1 MASILWLLKGQNA
14 LESAYRSFADHL
26 CSEGHT
32 LTFLTVSEE
41 NPSYDWLNQN
51 ISQDIRFVFFSTSD
65 LSWIRRL
72 NENMGLLPASPARV
86 LAWVYD
92 TITPNELNL
101 LEATGVDEVISL
113 HDSVKELGLRL
124 ELRATKNYQRSELRR
139 QIRELLS
146 KEARSETTLSQR
158 EEFLSVCAHDLRS
171 PLGLIQSSLSLLLS
185 NENSFSNNQMELLE
199 RAKRQSEHGIRLV
212 NDLLDVMAYEQG
224 LKPEYQLVDLDAFL
238 KNLYKDYAFQSQ
250 QKSIQLKYENGL
262 QGWQVLMDP
271 DRIHQ
276 LIQNLLVNAIKFTE
290 SGKKIYLNVISF
302 KGRRKPDPPF
312 PMVIVSVRDE
322 GRGIPEEEI
331 QKIFNRF
338 SQIKDYSRTEGRGLG
353 LSVAKQIS
361 NLHDGNLW
369 VKSVEGEGST
379 FFVLFPHVLSEPK
392 KNEKS
397 STSKQHPKILIAE
410 PQKSQQELFL
420 GVMGRWGFEPVFAKD
435 GVEMITLAYYH
446 QPLAVLVN
454 SALNKLSEEEAAKI
468 LKGNPKTSQIPVF
481 YCQAAGTLPMK
492 EMNKSFM
499 DGVLKLPLDRGSF
512 QIAID
517 AYRSKLKMQRKKA
530 A

>member
-1 MASILWLLKGQNA
+1 MASILWLLKGQTA
-14 LESAYRSFADHL
+14 LEPAFRTFADNL
-26 CSEGHT
+26 RSEGHT
-32 LTFLTVSEE
+32 ITLLTINEE

-51 ISQDIRFVFFSTSD
+51 ISQDTRFIFLSTSD
-65 LSWIRRL
+65 LAWIHRL
-72 NENMGLLPASPARV
+72 NENMSLLPASPARV
-86 LAWVYD
+86 MAWLYEN
-92 TITPNELNL
+92 ITPSDLSL
-101 LEATGVDEVISL
+101 LEATGVDEVISV

-124 ELRATKNYQRSELRR
+124 ELRATRNYQRSEMRR

-171 PLGLIQSSLSLLLS
+171 PLGLIQSSLSLLLATDNQFSS
-185 NENSFSNNQMELLE
+185 NQLELLE
-199 RAKRQSEHGIRLV
+199 RSKRQSEHGIRLV

-224 LKPEYQLVDLDAFL
+224 LKPDYQLVDLDAFL

-250 QKSIQLKYENGL
+250 QKNIQLKYENGL
-262 QGWQVLMDP
+262 QGWQVLIDP

-276 LIQNLLVNAIKFTE
+276 LLQNLLVNAIKFTE

-302 KGRRKPDPPF
+302 KGRRKQDPPF

-338 SQIKDYSRTEGRGLG
+338 SQIKDYSRMDGRGLG

-392 KNEKS
+392 KNEKNL
-397 STSKQHPKILIAE
+397 TSKPHPKILIAE
-410 PQKSQQELFL
+410 PQKSQQDLYL
-420 GVMGRWGFEPVFAKD
+420 GVMGRWGFEPIFAKD
-435 GVEMITLAYYH
+435 GVEMITLAHYH

-468 LKGNPKTSQIPVF
+468 LKANPTTGQIPLF
-481 YCQAAGTLPMK
+481 YCQPAGALPTKAMT
-492 EMNKSFM
+492 KSYM
-499 DGVLKLPLDRGSF
+499 DGVLKLPLERESF
-512 QIAID
+512 QIALD
-517 AYRSKLKMQRKKA
+517 SHRSKLKTQRKKA